1 MKGKCDYCAQPA
13 VISVEVTKD
22 GGRWWSKPWMM
33 RRRIRGCRAHVD
45 TALDTLNILAGSFG
59 VLHGSARRTTKVEVQ
74 STSLEEHRALVSKA
88 DDALSRIRIDKDG
101 T

>member
-1 MKGKCDYCAQPA
+1 MKGKGKCDYCAQPA
-13 VISVEVTKD
+13 VISAEVTKD

-45 TALDTLNILAGSFG
+45 KALDTLHILAC
-59 VLHGSARRTTKVEVQ
+59 V
-74 STSLEEHRALVSKA
+74 EEHQAVLLKA
-88 DDALSRIRIDKDG
+88 DDALSKIRSDKDG